1 MPESITAKRN
11 KLMQLQKRIVSEVNN
26 FASFDATKLH
36 DIEMEAMRLINK
48 VKDPNSDQVKNYLNK
63 NISLKD
69 LTH

>member
-1 MPESITAKRN
+1 
-11 KLMQLQKRIVSEVNN
+11 MQLQKRIVSEVNN